1 MLHVGLTGGV
11 ACGKSTVAKMFSE
24 LGVQVI
30 DADQIVHD
38 LYRRDEPVYHELVA
52 KFGEGILGPDREID
66 RGRLATMAFDGGR
79 VQELNRIVHPAVGQ
93 KQREWIAEAGRRQPN
108 GIAMV
113 EATLMLEAGGK
124 SRYDKIIVVICK
136 PEQKNLRYAMRAH
149 CNEDIARQE
158 VERRSKVQMTDIEKA
173 ALADY
178 VIDNSGTLEQT
189 RRQVENIY
197 NELKAL
203 ASHPAKKD

>member
-11 ACGKSTVAKMFSE
+11 ACGKSTVARMFSE

-38 LYRRDEPVYHELVA
+38 LYRRDQPVYRQLLA
-52 KFGEGILGPDREID
+52 QFGDGILGPDREID
-66 RGRLATMAFDGGR
+66 RGRLAALAFDGGR

-93 KQREWIAEAGRRQPN
+93 KQLEWIAAAGRRDPG

-124 SRYDKIIVVICK
+124 SRYDKIVVVICK
-136 PEQKNLRYAMRAH
+136 PEQKVLRYAMRMHVSEA
-149 CNEDIARQE
+149 IAQQE
-158 VERRSKVQMTDIEKA
+158 VERRTRVQMTDIQKA
-173 ALADY
+173 AQADY

-197 NELKAL
+197 RELKAL
-203 ASHPAKKD
+203 ASQSAK

>member
-24 LGVQVI
+24 LGAQVI
-30 DADQIVHD
+30 DADKIVHD
-38 LYRRDEPVYHELVA
+38 LYRRGEPVYHALIA
-52 KFGEGILGPDREID
+52 KFGEGILAADGEID
-66 RGRLATMAFDGGR
+66 RGRLATLAFDDGH

-93 KQREWIAEAGRRQPN
+93 KQREWIAEAGRRQPS
-108 GIAMV
+108 GIAVV
-113 EATLMLEAGGK
+113 EATLTLEAGGK
-124 SRYDKIIVVICK
+124 SRYDKIVVVICK
-136 PEQKNLRYAMRAH
+136 PEQKVLRYAMRAH
-149 CNEDIARQE
+149 VSEAIAREE
-158 VERRSKVQMTDIEKA
+158 VERRTKVQMSDIQKA

-197 NELKAL
+197 KELETL
-203 ASHPAKKD
+203 ASQSAK